1 MKRITAL
8 VTIVTVL
15 SLMLTAFVF
24 ADDTTD
30 VPQWFRDM
38 ISWKKAQIEQAE
50 QAGSITKEQAELY
63 KSNIDQMEKFHL
75 GDGFTNATGFGVCG
89 GIRGGANT
97 GYGFGRGM
105 MGTGYGYNMMN
116 GFNSVQ

>member
-63 KSNIDQMEKFHL
+63 K
-75 GDGFTNATGFGVCG
+75 
-89 GIRGGANT
+89 RP
-97 GYGFGRGM
+97 
-105 MGTGYGYNMMN
+105 N
-116 GFNSVQ
+116 GKISFRRWLYKCHRLWSLRWNPRWC

>member
-50 QAGSITKEQAELY
+50 QAGSFRRWLY
-63 KSNIDQMEKFHL
+63 KCHRLWSLRWNPRW
-75 GDGFTNATGFGVCG
+75 C
-89 GIRGGANT
+89 
-97 GYGFGRGM
+97 
-105 MGTGYGYNMMN
+105 
-116 GFNSVQ
+116 